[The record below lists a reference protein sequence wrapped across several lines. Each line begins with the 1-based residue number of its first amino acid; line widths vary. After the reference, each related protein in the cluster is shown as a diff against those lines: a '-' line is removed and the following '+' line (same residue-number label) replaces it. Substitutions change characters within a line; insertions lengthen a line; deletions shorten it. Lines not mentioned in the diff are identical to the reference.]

1 MHAHTHMRMHLQVS
15 LRIIH
20 AYMHTC
26 ILRSACASYMHTYTH
41 AHTHAHMHPQVGL
54 RIMKLRMHAHTRTC
68 THASSGRPAHHEAAD
83 DRQRPARGLQASQV
97 SPPQVQDPRAK
108 AAQVRPAVEVHAYM
122 AVDLCICG
130 GGSMHMWRWIYAW
143 SRRWRS
149 NGAAAHGSRWCGT
162 VELEVH
168 WWAFQTKPLFWLY
181 RSSHKWQCSLERRGG
196 VCTALL

>member
-1 MHAHTHMRMHLQVS
+1 MHTH
-15 LRIIH
+15 
-20 AYMHTC
+20 A
-26 ILRSACASYMHTYTH
+26 
-41 AHTHAHMHPQVGL
+41 HAHMHPQVGL

-168 WWAFQTKPLFWLY
+168 WWAFPNQAVVLAVSFKSQVAVLTREAW
-181 RSSHKWQCSLERRGG
+181 RRVHSSAVSENLSDATNTVLPGLTSNAHEDHVRTGL
-196 VCTALL
+196 